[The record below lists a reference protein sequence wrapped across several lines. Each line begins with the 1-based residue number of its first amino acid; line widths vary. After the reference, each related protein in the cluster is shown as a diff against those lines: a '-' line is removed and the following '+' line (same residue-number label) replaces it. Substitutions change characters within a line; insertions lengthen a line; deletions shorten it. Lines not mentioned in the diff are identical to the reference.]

1 MNLEPAKT
9 CRSASYAHKSR
20 LIFGVFGVLFCGGI
34 AARAD
39 DGSLGPTTILKTQNY
54 ALCAGAV
61 SFVFDN
67 VAYAKCQIKNGNSVS
82 LTLSYPPVTLPGQPS
97 VIIDAAGNI
106 QTVNA
111 EGNKQGAFMA
121 STYSPPIE
129 ATSPPPVGTEA
140 IYTCTAGS
148 AGSYAQCDG
157 GICFKNTAGK
167 SFPGLGMVSSSEI
180 VCSCPVE
187 TPGQS
192 AFSGYQVIGPYPCL
206 PRTNYNLLCNAP
218 ARNGSTL
225 YIGAPIGVYK
235 ALALALNNIPANF
248 NECHPPLGGKGD
260 Q

>member
-1 MNLEPAKT
+1 M
-9 CRSASYAHKSR
+9 
-20 LIFGVFGVLFCGGI
+20 FCGVA

-39 DGSLGPTTILKTQNY
+39 DESFGPTTILQNQTY

-67 VAYAKCQIKNGNSVS
+67 IVYARCQIKHGNSIS
-82 LTLSYPPVTLPGQPS
+82 LTLNYPAVTLPGQPS
-97 VIIDAAGNI
+97 VVIDTQGNI

-111 EGNKQGAFMA
+111 EGNKEGAFMV

-129 ATSPPPVGTEA
+129 ATSPRPAGTEA
-140 IYTCTAGS
+140 IYTCRAGS

-157 GICFKNTAGK
+157 GICFKNTTGK
-167 SFPGLGMVSSSEI
+167 SFPGLGLVSSSEI

-192 AFSGYQVIGPYPCL
+192 TLIGYQVIGPYPCL
-206 PRTNYNLLCNAP
+206 PRKNYNLLCNAP

-225 YIGAPIGVYK
+225 YIGAPTGVYK
-235 ALALALNNIPANF
+235 ALALALNNSPANF
-248 NECHPPLGGKGD
+248 NECRPPLGGEGD

>member
-1 MNLEPAKT
+1 MDLGPPK
-9 CRSASYAHKSR
+9 CRRSASYTHNCR
-20 LIFGVFGVLFCGGI
+20 LLFAAFGVLACAAS

-39 DGSLGPTTILKTQNY
+39 DEAFGPTIILQNQNY

-67 VAYAKCQIKNGNSVS
+67 VAYAKCQIKNGNSIS
-82 LTLSYPPVTLPGQPS
+82 LTLSYPPVTFPGQPS

-167 SFPGLGMVSSSEI
+167 SFPGLGTVSSSEI

-192 AFSGYQVIGPYPCL
+192 AMSGYQVIGPYPCL

-235 ALALALNNIPANF
+235 ALALALNNSPANF
-248 NECHPPLGGKGD
+248 NECHPPLGGEGT